1 MRSLGV
7 TAAVAAL
14 VLSVMMLSSVHAGE
28 EYASSPE
35 VREKTIQKQFLGG
48 PHEKELTC
56 CAVVCFT
63 RHTLFDHSN

>member
-14 VLSVMMLSSVHAGE
+14 VLSVLMLSSVHAGE

-35 VREKTIQKQFLGG
+35 VREKNGSKTVLGR
-48 PHEKELTC
+48 T
-56 CAVVCFT
+56 T
-63 RHTLFDHSN
+63 